1 MPLKKKK
8 KKKKKGYVAATSR
21 NTSIN
26 KLVHIST
33 YNFKNDRMLL
43 PSLTAPYMNFSLTY
57 ASSF

>member
-8 KKKKKGYVAATSR
+8 KRVR
-21 NTSIN
+21 NGDVKEHVIN

>member
-1 MPLKKKK
+1 MPLKK
-8 KKKKKGYVAATSR
+8 KKKKKGYVA
-21 NTSIN
+21 IN

>member
-8 KKKKKGYVAATSR
+8 KKRVR
-21 NTSIN
+21 NGDVKEHVIN